1 MIVQMKDLGWKIGDE
16 CYSTISR
23 TGKNGKSIVPGSRGT
38 VTGPCN
44 SSAADADQRVYVEF
58 DSGVVVNMLAKPQ
71 IKTAAR
77 WAELLAQVRTAQ
89 LQPQTALGRA
99 TESGRS
105 SLRCTHA
112 VTATLCIYAATSTD
126 QRPAVTQG

>member
-1 MIVQMKDLGWKIGDE
+1 MKDLGWKIGDE
-16 CYSTISR
+16 CYSTTSF

-44 SSAADADQRVYVEF
+44 SSSAADADQVVNVKF

-99 TESGRS
+99 TASERS

-112 VTATLCIYAATSTD
+112 VTATLCIHAATSTD

>member
-1 MIVQMKDLGWKIGDE
+1 MRALGWEIGDE
-16 CYSTISR
+16 CYSTVSH
-23 TGKNGKSIVPGSRGT
+23 TSYAQGKRIAPGSKGT
-38 VTGPCN
+38 VIGPGNN
-44 SSAADADQRVYVEF
+44 SSVANANQRVNVKF
-58 DSGVVVNMLAKPQ
+58 DSGLAINVHAKTA

-77 WAELLAQVRTAQ
+77 WAELLAQVRTAE

-99 TESGRS
+99 TASERS

-112 VTATLCIYAATSTD
+112 VTATLCIHAATSTD